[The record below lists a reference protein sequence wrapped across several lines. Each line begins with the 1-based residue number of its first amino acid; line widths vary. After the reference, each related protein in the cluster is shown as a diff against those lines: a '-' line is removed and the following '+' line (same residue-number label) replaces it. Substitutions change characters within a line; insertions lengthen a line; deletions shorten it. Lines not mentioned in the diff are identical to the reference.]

1 MRRIFGENVC
11 AMYVRVVTS
20 RQSGKTYR
28 SVQLVESFRDMEK
41 GGKPRT
47 RVLLHLGNVD
57 DLSGGKVDRLI
68 DGLLRAVGRPGP
80 EETGKIEVPAALD
93 FGSVWAIVGV
103 WQQLR
108 IGTILKEKA
117 AASRREFDLEA
128 HIRLMVVNR
137 LCDPR
142 SKLGLLTWL
151 EGVWVPG
158 IDRESVTYDNLL
170 RAMDFL
176 IAQKKEVEREVFE
189 SVRTLFD
196 EELEMVF
203 YDLTSSYF
211 EGERSVTAEDV
222 RRYGYSRDHRGDRR
236 QIVIGMV
243 TTTDGI
249 PIAHHVFAG
258 NTLDR
263 KTVEEVVKDLRER
276 LGLSK
281 VTFVGDRGILSA
293 ANREAIRE
301 AGMDYLIAH
310 SLRRDADSRELL
322 KRCEQSLKEARDG
335 GREVVF
341 AAGMLGERPDDH
353 FAVAYD
359 PEIARTS
366 RENRERR
373 IEKADAAIAEIL
385 ESLRRAQDPT
395 VRRRGRKLTA
405 DGARVK
411 IHDYLR
417 DHEIGRLYEVAL
429 DSSAP
434 LGLTVKADEEARAFE
449 ERIDGILIVEGSRS
463 DLTAS
468 EMINRYKS
476 LAEIERSWRS
486 LKSTLRLRPVYHWT
500 EERIRAHV
508 FICVLALTVERV
520 MRKKLA
526 GAGTSVPVALEML
539 GRIRAGRA
547 RIGRKTVPFL
557 TNVGKP
563 ARECYA
569 RLGVKVP
576 KLSDIAEIATA
587 AR

>member
-1 MRRIFGENVC
+1 
-11 AMYVRVVTS
+11 MYVRVVTS
-20 RQSGKTYR
+20 KQGERTYR
-28 SVQLVESFRDMEK
+28 SVQLVESFRDAEK

-47 RVLLHLGNVD
+47 RVLLHLGNVE
-57 DLSGGKVDRLI
+57 DLSGTKVDRLI
-68 DGLLRAVGRPGP
+68 DGLPRAVGRS
-80 EETGKIEVPAALD
+80 TGVEAGEIDVPAALD
-93 FGSVWAIVGV
+93 FGHVWAIVGV

-117 AASRREFDLEA
+117 VSSRREFDLEV

-142 SKLGLLTWL
+142 SKLGLLAWL
-151 EGVWVPG
+151 EGVCVPG
-158 IDRESVTYDNLL
+158 IDRETVTYDNLL

-176 IAQKKEVEREVFE
+176 IERKQEIEREVFE

-211 EGERSVTAEDV
+211 EGDRSVTAEDV

-249 PIAHHVFAG
+249 PIAHHLFPG

-263 KTVEEVVKDLRER
+263 KTVEDVVKDLRER
-276 LGLSK
+276 PGLSK

-293 ANREAIRE
+293 ANREAIRG

-310 SLRRDADSRELL
+310 SLRRDADSSELL
-322 KRCEQSLKEARDG
+322 ERCEKSLKEARDAE
-335 GREVVF
+335 RAVVF
-341 AAGMLGERPDDH
+341 AAGMLGERPGDH

-373 IEKADAAIAEIL
+373 IEKADATVAEIL
-385 ESLRRAQDPT
+385 ESLRKAQDPT
-395 VRRRGRKLTA
+395 VRRRGRKMTT
-405 DGARVK
+405 DGAQLR

-417 DHEIGRLYEVAL
+417 DHEIGRLYEVTL

-434 LGLTVKADEEARAFE
+434 LGLTVKADEEACAFE
-449 ERIDGILIVEGSRS
+449 KRIDGVLIVEGSRS
-463 DLTAS
+463 DLTSA
-468 EMINRYKS
+468 EMITRYKS
-476 LAEIERSWRS
+476 LAEIERSWRA

-500 EERIRAHV
+500 EGRIRAHV

-520 MRKKLA
+520 MRKTLA
-526 GAGTSVPVALEML
+526 ETGTSVPVALEML

-547 RIGRKTVPFL
+547 QIGRKTVPFL
-557 TNVGKP
+557 TNVGKN

-576 KLSDIAEIATA
+576 NVSDVADIATA
-587 AR
+587 TL

>member
-1 MRRIFGENVC
+1 M
-11 AMYVRVVTS
+11 RVVTS
-20 RQSGKTYR
+20 RQGERTYR
-28 SVQLVESFRDMEK
+28 SVQLVESFRDAEK
-41 GGKPRT
+41 GGQPRT
-47 RVLLHLGNVD
+47 RVLLHLGNVE
-57 DLSGGKVDRLI
+57 DLSGTKVDRLI
-68 DGLLRAVGRPGP
+68 DGLLRAVGRSTDVEAG
-80 EETGKIEVPAALD
+80 EIEVPAALD
-93 FGSVWAIVGV
+93 FGHVWAIVGV

-117 AASRREFDLEA
+117 VSSRREFDLEA

-142 SKLGLLTWL
+142 SKLGLLAWL

-158 IDRESVTYDNLL
+158 IDRETVTYDNLL

-176 IAQKKEVEREVFE
+176 IERKQEIEREVFE

-211 EGERSVTAEDV
+211 EGDRSVTAEDV

-249 PIAHHVFAG
+249 PIAHHLFPG

-263 KTVEEVVKDLRER
+263 KTVEDVVKDLRER

-293 ANREAIRE
+293 ANREAIRG

-310 SLRRDADSRELL
+310 ALRRDADSRELL
-322 KRCEQSLKEARDG
+322 ERCEKSLKEAREAE
-335 GREVVF
+335 RAVVF
-341 AAGMLGERPDDH
+341 AAGMLGDRPGDH

-373 IEKADAAIAEIL
+373 IEKADAAVAEIL
-385 ESLRRAQDPT
+385 ESLRKAQDPT
-395 VRRRGRKLTA
+395 VRRRGRKLTV
-405 DGARVK
+405 DGAQLR

-417 DHEIGRLYEVAL
+417 DHEIGRLYEITL
-429 DSSAP
+429 DPSVP
-434 LGLTVKADEEARAFE
+434 LGLTVKANEEARAFE
-449 ERIDGILIVEGSRS
+449 KRIDGILIVEGSRP
-463 DLTAS
+463 DLTPA
-468 EMINRYKS
+468 EMITRYKS
-476 LAEIERSWRS
+476 LAEIERSWRA

-520 MRKKLA
+520 MRKTLA
-526 GAGTSVPVALEML
+526 GTGTSVPVALEML

-576 KLSDIAEIATA
+576 KVSDVAGIATA
-587 AR
+587 TL

>member
-1 MRRIFGENVC
+1 
-11 AMYVRVVTS
+11 MYVRVVTS
-20 RQSGKTYR
+20 RQGEKTYR
-28 SVQLVESFRDMEK
+28 SVQLVESFRDIEK

-68 DGLLRAVGRPGP
+68 DGLLRAVGRPVA
-80 EETGKIEVPAALD
+80 EEPGEVEIPAALD

-158 IDRESVTYDNLL
+158 IDREAVTYDNLL

-176 IAQKKEVEREVFE
+176 IGQKEAIEREVFE
-189 SVRTLFD
+189 SLRTLFD

-293 ANREAIRE
+293 ANREAIRG

-322 KRCEQSLKEARDG
+322 DRCERSLKEARDAEK
-335 GREVVF
+335 EVVF
-341 AAGMLGERPDDH
+341 AAGMLAERPDEH

-373 IEKADAAIAEIL
+373 IATADAAIAEIL
-385 ESLRRAQDPT
+385 ESLRKAQDPT

-405 DGARVK
+405 EGAQLR

-417 DHEIGRLYEVAL
+417 DHEINRLYEVAL
-429 DSSAP
+429 DPSTP
-434 LGLTVKADEEARAFE
+434 LGLAVKADEGARAFE
-449 ERIDGILIVEGSRS
+449 ERVDGILIVEGSRS
-463 DLTAS
+463 DLTPS
-468 EMINRYKS
+468 EMIARYKS

-508 FICVLALTVERV
+508 FLCVLALTVERV
-520 MRKKLA
+520 MRTKLS
-526 GAGTSVPVALEML
+526 GTGTSVPAAMEML

-557 TNVGKP
+557 TSVGKP

-576 KLSDIAEIATA
+576 KVADVTDIATA
-587 AR
+587 AL

>member
-1 MRRIFGENVC
+1 
-11 AMYVRVVTS
+11 MYVRVVTS
-20 RQSGKTYR
+20 RQGEKTYR

-68 DGLLRAVGRPGP
+68 DGLLRAVGRLVS
-80 EETGKIEVPAALD
+80 EETGEIEVPEALD

-158 IDRESVTYDNLL
+158 IDREAVTYDNLL

-301 AGMDYLIAH
+301 AKMDYLIAH
-310 SLRRDADSRELL
+310 SLRRDADSLELL
-322 KRCEQSLKEARDG
+322 ERCEKSLKEAREA

-341 AAGMLGERPDDH
+341 AAGMLGERPGDH

-366 RENRERR
+366 RNNRERR

-385 ESLRRAQDPT
+385 ERLRKAQDPT
-395 VRRRGRKLTA
+395 VHRRGRKLTA
-405 DGARVK
+405 DGARVR

-468 EMINRYKS
+468 EMVTRYKS

-486 LKSTLRLRPVYHWT
+486 LKSTLRLRPVFHWT

-526 GAGTSVPVALEML
+526 GTGTSVPAALELL

-563 ARECYA
+563 ARECYTK
-569 RLGVKVP
+569 LGVKVP
-576 KLSDIAEIATA
+576 KLSDVAEIATA
-587 AR
+587 AL

>member
-1 MRRIFGENVC
+1 
-11 AMYVRVVTS
+11 MYVRVVTS